1 MGFSGMALS
10 KKQKEKRTGAADIPL
25 RRENRNNAEAITE
38 IAQELDQVMGEEAA
52 LDEAVHI
59 NEYTVPDAHD
69 WEAEPEDGKEPEEIF
84 AVLERD
90 TDEFQVEEEEEL
102 FAVLDDAA
110 Q

>member
-1 MGFSGMALS
+1 MALS

-59 NEYTVPDAHD
+59 NEYTVPDAHG